1 MHLLPKLDIQYFS
14 CLSILSLQDQI
25 VIHILKAYF
34 LNQKKQRAVKLDLYQ
49 LQQSK
54 FEQLEETRDTM
65 WKFKKN
71 QVDSNN
77 SNND

>member
-65 WKFKKN
+65 WKLKKN